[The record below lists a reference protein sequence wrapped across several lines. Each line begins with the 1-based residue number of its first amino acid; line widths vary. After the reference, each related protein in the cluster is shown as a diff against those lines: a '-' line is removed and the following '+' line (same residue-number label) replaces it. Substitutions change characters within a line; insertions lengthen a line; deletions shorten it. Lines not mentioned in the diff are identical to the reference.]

1 MTEWLFNR
9 SNVNWSPELLNT
21 SVTYHDCYTNVY
33 LGFTSDLRNL
43 SGCPQ
48 YVLELT
54 NTSNQVIPVHIM
66 LSRHYTDYEDMLGSD
81 QTKIVMSLQVYQT
94 DGVKYMV
101 KEKDAIKPIRP
112 DAAFTNI
119 QYDLCRILLPP
130 GHTTYT
136 IVVMAYKEKPRNRK
150 PFDFSLQV
158 RYPSVVTGSMKPITE
173 FPQYHFSSRAAGV
186 WKADNGGKPSLETF
200 KANPRYIVHIT
211 RSTFINARL
220 ETIKNR
226 EIAIHLS
233 LFRLED
239 VKAEQF
245 NRRHV
250 LAEAEGFMLGACV
263 LETEL
268 QAGDYVLI
276 ASEYP

>member
-1 MTEWLFNR
+1 MCIR
-9 SNVNWSPELLNT
+9 
-21 SVTYHDCYTNVY
+21 D
-33 LGFTSDLRNL
+33 R
-43 SGCPQ
+43 
-48 YVLELT
+48 
-54 NTSNQVIPVHIM
+54 
-66 LSRHYTDYEDMLGSD
+66 DMLGSD

-101 KEKDAIKPIRP
+101 KEKDSIKPIRP

-119 QYDLCRILLPP
+119 PYDLCRILLPP

-211 RSTFINARL
+211 RSTFVNARL